1 MKKVLLSITLA
12 LSILNIG
19 IAQEF
24 GKNNEM
30 SPHFGFK
37 IGANYSSV
45 YHKQGVAFNET
56 GKFGWAFGSFT
67 DIPLSKKISVQP
79 ELMFSGKGFKA
90 TGMLLGNPYE
100 LTRTTSYIEAPV
112 FIAVKAS
119 PLITFLGGLQLTA
132 FLNKTDRFEQTKFSA
147 QQKALLETDKIETF
161 AFGLAGGVDV
171 NVKDF
176 VISARTGWALTGNNV
191 DVTTNTL
198 NYRNMYYQLTFGFRG
213 N

>member
-12 LSILNIG
+12 LSIFSIG
-19 IAQEF
+19 NAQDF

-37 IGANYSSV
+37 IGANYSNV
-45 YHKQGVAFNET
+45 YHKEGIAFDAT
-56 GKFGWAFGSFT
+56 GKFGWAFGSFI
-67 DIPLSKKISVQP
+67 DIPLCKGLSIQP

-90 TGMLLGNPYE
+90 TGMLMGNPYQ

-119 PLITFLGGLQLTA
+119 HLITFLGGLQLTS

-147 QQKALLETDKIETF
+147 QQKALLEADKIENF
-161 AFGLAGGVDV
+161 AFGVAGGVDV
-171 NVKDF
+171 NIKDF
-176 VISARTGWALTGNNV
+176 VISARTGWSLSGNNV
-191 DVTTNTL
+191 NVTTNTL
-198 NYRNMYYQLTFGFRG
+198 NYRNMYYSI
-213 N
+213 NNWV